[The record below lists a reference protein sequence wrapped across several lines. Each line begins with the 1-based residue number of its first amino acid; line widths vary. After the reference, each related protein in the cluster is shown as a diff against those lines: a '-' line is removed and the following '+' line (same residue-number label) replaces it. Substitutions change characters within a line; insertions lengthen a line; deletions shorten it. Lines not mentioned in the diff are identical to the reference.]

1 MTHETLQLEAVSPIR
16 LHVPPQVIVF
26 VTTTLLVCISVVLFM
41 MDSTSGQVATMLNT
55 QNAASLKLWSNLEY
69 YEHHMPDDESL
80 PPGLMVDVV
89 EFSRTTANIIK
100 TTHRL
105 TFNHIFAPSA
115 SWEKVKTYIKPVD
128 GEPTTF
134 DHLTVAPELK
144 NTDVVKE
151 GMYQIRL
158 YQAIREYA
166 QDNAAIDKSYVAAVS
181 TYILPCLYA
190 LLGTFLYT
198 CRSQARRKHSDQIDE
213 HGSRYAMAFILGATI
228 SVFSSLIPKDMLLS
242 PLAIAFLAGYSIDA
256 FTSRLDA
263 LVEKM
268 IHSRK
273 S

>member
-1 MTHETLQLEAVSPIR
+1 MTHATLQLEAVSPIR
-16 LHVPPQVIVF
+16 LYVPTKVVVF

-41 MDSTSGQVATMLNT
+41 MDSTSDQVGAMLTT
-55 QNAASLKLWSNLEY
+55 QNAASLKLWSNLKY
-69 YEHHMPDDESL
+69 YERHHTPGDASL
-80 PPGLMVDVV
+80 PPGLMGDVV
-89 EFSRTTANIIK
+89 EYSRTTANIIK

-105 TFNHIFAPSA
+105 TFKHILAPSA
-115 SWEKVKTYIKPVD
+115 SWEKVKEYIKPI
-128 GEPTTF
+128 GEDQTKF
-134 DHLTVAPELK
+134 EHLTVDP
-144 NTDVVKE
+144 NISDIVKE

-190 LLGTFLYT
+190 LLGAFLYT
-198 CRSQARRKHSDQIDE
+198 SRPSVHTKQSEE
-213 HGSRYAMAFILGATI
+213 HGSRYAIAFILGATI
-228 SVFSSLIPKDMLLS
+228 SVFSSLIPKDLLLS

-256 FTSRLDA
+256 FTSRLDV

-268 IHSRK
+268 KHSSR